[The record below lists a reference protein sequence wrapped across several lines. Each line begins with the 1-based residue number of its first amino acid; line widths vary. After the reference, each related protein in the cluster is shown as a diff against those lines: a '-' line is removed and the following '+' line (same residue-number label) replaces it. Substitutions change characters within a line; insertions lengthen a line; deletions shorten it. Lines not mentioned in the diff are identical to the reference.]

1 MGHIEVL
8 LLGLLVALPT
18 LSVLARWLGVP
29 YPILLVLGGLGIGFV
44 PGVPDV
50 ELDPELVLVLFLP
63 PLLYVAAFFSNL
75 RELRNDVRA
84 ISLLAIGLVVVTACA
99 VAVVAHEL
107 IDGLSWGA
115 AFALGAIVSP
125 TDPIAATAV
134 ARRLGAPRR
143 IVSIVEGESLVNDG
157 TALVIYR
164 FAVAAAV
171 GGSFSLAEASFEF
184 VLGIVGGAA
193 VGLAVGWLVAQVRKR
208 LDDPTTEI
216 TISLFT
222 AYAAYLPAEQLELSG
237 VIAAVTTGIYLG
249 WRAPELTTASTRI
262 QLQSIWEIV
271 TFLLNSILF
280 ILIGLQL
287 PAILDGLD
295 GHATAELIG
304 YGAIVSAIVIGVRIF
319 WLFTVPFLVRAVDRR
334 PSQVARRTGWRERL
348 IVGWAGMRGAVSL
361 AAALALP
368 LETDAGAPFPERD
381 LIVFI
386 TFAVIFSTLVLQG
399 LTLPI
404 LIRRLG
410 VHDDGAEEREE
421 LEARMTAA
429 SAALERLE
437 ELAEEE
443 WTRDDTI
450 ERMRGRYGYRR
461 RRFAARS
468 AEGEDDGGYEERSLA
483 YQQLE
488 RAVIEAQR
496 DALVRLRNEGV
507 ISNEVMRRVE
517 RDLDLEESRLEI

>member
-8 LLGLLVALPT
+8 LLGLLVAVPA
-18 LSVLARWLGVP
+18 LSVLARSLGVP
-29 YPILLVLGGLGIGFV
+29 YPILLVIGGLGVGFV
-44 PGVPDV
+44 PGAPDV
-50 ELDPELVLVLFLP
+50 ELDPDLVLVLFLP
-63 PLLYVAAFFSNL
+63 PLLYVAAFFSSL
-75 RELRNDVRA
+75 RELRRDLRA
-84 ISLLAIGLVVVTACA
+84 ISLLAIGLVLTTACA

-125 TDPIAATAV
+125 TDPIAVTAV
-134 ARRLGAPRR
+134 ARRLGVPRR
-143 IVSIVEGESLVNDG
+143 IVAVVEGESLVNDG

-171 GGSFSLAEASFEF
+171 GGSFSLAEAGLEF
-184 VLGIVGGAA
+184 VVGIAGGAA

-208 LDDPTTEI
+208 LDDPPTEI

-222 AYAAYLPAEQLELSG
+222 AYAAYLPAEQLHLSG
-237 VIAAVTTGIYLG
+237 VIAAVTTGVYLG
-249 WRAPELTTASTRI
+249 WRAPELSSAQVRM

-287 PAILDGLD
+287 PTILDGLE
-295 GHATAELIG
+295 GHSTGALVA
-304 YGAIVSAIVIGVRIF
+304 YGAIVSAIVIGVRLLWTF
-319 WLFTVPFLVRAVDRR
+319 AVAYVVRAIDRR
-334 PSQVARRTGWRERL
+334 QIQRERRTSWRQRM
-348 IVGWAGMRGAVSL
+348 IVGWSGMRGAVSL

-381 LIVFI
+381 LIIFLA
-386 TFAVIFSTLVLQG
+386 FAVIFATLILQG
-399 LTLPI
+399 LTLPL

-410 VHDDGAEEREE
+410 VHDDDAEEREE
-421 LEARMTAA
+421 LHARLTAA
-429 SAALERLE
+429 GAALERLD

-450 ERMRGRYGYRR
+450 DRMRGRYRYRH
-461 RRFAARS
+461 RRFAAR
-468 AEGEDDGGYEERSLA
+468 AGKVEDDGYEERSLA

-496 DALVRLRNEGV
+496 DALLRLRDEGA

-517 RDLDLEESRLEI
+517 HDLDLEDVRLEI

>member
-157 TALVIYR
+157 TALVAYR
-164 FAVAAAV
+164 FAVVAAV
-171 GGSFSLAEASFEF
+171 GGGFSLLEF
-184 VLGIVGGAA
+184 GGRFVGGVAGGIA
-193 VGLAVGWLVAQVRKR
+193 VGLLVGWLIAQVRR
-208 LDDPTTEI
+208 RIEDPPVEV

-222 AYAAYLPAEQLELSG
+222 G
-237 VIAAVTTGIYLG
+237 
-249 WRAPELTTASTRI
+249 
-262 QLQSIWEIV
+262 
-271 TFLLNSILF
+271 F
-280 ILIGLQL
+280 
-287 PAILDGLD
+287 
-295 GHATAELIG
+295 
-304 YGAIVSAIVIGVRIF
+304 
-319 WLFTVPFLVRAVDRR
+319 
-334 PSQVARRTGWRERL
+334 
-348 IVGWAGMRGAVSL
+348 
-361 AAALALP
+361 
-368 LETDAGAPFPERD
+368 
-381 LIVFI
+381 
-386 TFAVIFSTLVLQG
+386 
-399 LTLPI
+399 
-404 LIRRLG
+404 
-410 VHDDGAEEREE
+410 
-421 LEARMTAA
+421 
-429 SAALERLE
+429 
-437 ELAEEE
+437 
-443 WTRDDTI
+443 
-450 ERMRGRYGYRR
+450 
-461 RRFAARS
+461 
-468 AEGEDDGGYEERSLA
+468 
-483 YQQLE
+483 
-488 RAVIEAQR
+488 
-496 DALVRLRNEGV
+496 
-507 ISNEVMRRVE
+507 
-517 RDLDLEESRLEI
+517 

>member
-1 MGHIEVL
+1 MEVL
-8 LLGLLVALPT
+8 LLGLLAAVPA

-44 PGVPDV
+44 PGAPEV
-50 ELDPELVLVLFLP
+50 ELEPELVLVLFLP

-75 RELRNDVRA
+75 HELRRDVRA
-84 ISLLAIGLVVVTACA
+84 ISLLAVGLVLLTACA
-99 VAVVAHEL
+99 VAVVAHAA

-134 ARRLGAPRR
+134 ARRVGAPRR
-143 IVSIVEGESLVNDG
+143 IVNIVEGESLVNDG

-164 FAVAAAV
+164 FAVAAAI
-171 GGSFSLAEASFEF
+171 GGSFSLAEASLEF
-184 VLGIVGGAA
+184 VVGVLGGAA
-193 VGLAVGWLVAQVRKR
+193 VGLVVGWVVAQVRKR
-208 LDDPTTEI
+208 LDDPPTEI

-249 WRAPELTTASTRI
+249 WRAPELSSANVRI

-287 PAILDGLD
+287 PPILNGLE
-295 GHATAELIG
+295 GHGTAELIA
-304 YGAIVSAIVIGVRIF
+304 YGAMVSAIVIGVRIL
-319 WLFTVPFLVRAVDRR
+319 WMFTVPFLVRALDRR
-334 PSQVARRTGWRERL
+334 ASQMERRTSWRERL
-348 IVGWAGMRGAVSL
+348 VVGWAGMRGAVSL

-368 LETDAGAPFPERD
+368 LETDAGAAFPERE
-381 LIVFI
+381 LIIFI
-386 TFAVIFSTLVLQG
+386 AFSVIFVTLVLQG
-399 LTLPI
+399 LTLPL

-410 VHDDGAEEREE
+410 LCDDGADEREE
-421 LEARMTAA
+421 LHARLTAA
-429 SAALERLE
+429 AAALERLDQ
-437 ELAEEE
+437 LAQEE

-450 ERMRGRYGYRR
+450 ERMRGRYGYRH
-461 RRFAARS
+461 RRFSARAS
-468 AEGEDDGGYEERSLA
+468 EDDDGGYEERSRA

-496 DALVRLRNEGV
+496 DALVRLRNQGA
-507 ISNEVMRRVE
+507 ISNDVMRRVE
-517 RDLDLEESRLEI
+517 RDLDLEDVRLEI

>member
-50 ELDPELVLVLFLP
+50 ELDPQLVLVLFLP

-157 TALVIYR
+157 TALVVYR

-171 GGSFSLAEASFEF
+171 GGSFSIVEAGLEF
-184 VLGIVGGAA
+184 ALSVAGGVAI
-193 VGLAVGWLVAQVRKR
+193 GLVAGWAVAHVRKR
-208 LDDPTTEI
+208 LDDPPTEI

-237 VIAAVTTGIYLG
+237 VIAAVTTGLYLG
-249 WRAPELTTASTRI
+249 WRAP
-262 QLQSIWEIV
+262 
-271 TFLLNSILF
+271 
-280 ILIGLQL
+280 
-287 PAILDGLD
+287 
-295 GHATAELIG
+295 
-304 YGAIVSAIVIGVRIF
+304 
-319 WLFTVPFLVRAVDRR
+319 
-334 PSQVARRTGWRERL
+334 RL
-348 IVGWAGMRGAVSL
+348 
-361 AAALALP
+361 
-368 LETDAGAPFPERD
+368 
-381 LIVFI
+381 
-386 TFAVIFSTLVLQG
+386 
-399 LTLPI
+399 
-404 LIRRLG
+404 
-410 VHDDGAEEREE
+410 
-421 LEARMTAA
+421 
-429 SAALERLE
+429 
-437 ELAEEE
+437 
-443 WTRDDTI
+443 
-450 ERMRGRYGYRR
+450 
-461 RRFAARS
+461 
-468 AEGEDDGGYEERSLA
+468 
-483 YQQLE
+483 
-488 RAVIEAQR
+488 
-496 DALVRLRNEGV
+496 
-507 ISNEVMRRVE
+507 
-517 RDLDLEESRLEI
+517 